1 MKLSKILP
9 LFLFGVALSVCTLSC
24 GDGGDSEDSA
34 TKTTTE
40 NPADD
45 SEDSDEKKTPEN
57 PTVNSENTVA
67 ATSLEGVINAE
78 TLQKDEWEDS
88 DRIKIT
94 RTDGKFSIHIYGWE
108 VWEIQIY
115 EDGSITYYYGD
126 FTGDLSK
133 IGTEDVVLKF
143 SVSGASKNGKLY
155 PVSEKKEFDFVA
167 TPTSFSAKIPEV
179 ELKDLSYIKE
189 PEVTLPES
197 VGENPFSG
205 KTFKE
210 YEEENGDRHYK
221 RTYTFSDSI
230 ATEIYESYENGILTF
245 VSETE
250 YRYTYDAS
258 KNLLYLAYKSEI
270 EYDYIDGKKVI
281 GLRIDSFV
289 DYVAFTMEDCGA
301 DEDFA
306 YADAYSLYSV
316 PSCMQ
321 YEINEDNIVLKEYFD
336 GTLPTQTGFSYHNNN
351 YKPSISIGDGAAY
364 LDFRYDGKRFECPK
378 PTYSDGTV
386 SGKVYKDYKL
396 LGEIEG
402 TYTTSGTGTSDCTVT
417 LTFTKLPSE
426 LTEAGFEIGKEYTLT
441 NGSSKTS
448 YHEYPEN
455 YEETDTPQDMQETSY
470 SEGTYEEPDTP
481 QEPQGN

>member
-1 MKLSKILP
+1 MKLPKIFP

-40 NPADD
+40 
-45 SEDSDEKKTPEN
+45 KTPEN

-67 ATSLEGVINAE
+67 ATSLEGAINAE
-78 TLQKDEWEDS
+78 TLKKDD
-88 DRIKIT
+88 DDGIIKIT
-94 RTDGKFSIHIYGWE
+94 MPSGEFFIYYDDWYWE
-108 VWEIQIY
+108 FWNFESGATNGYI
-115 EDGSITYYYGD
+115 GF
-126 FTGDLSK
+126 FTGDATKL
-133 IGTEDVVLKF
+133 GTEEVALKLT
-143 SVSGASKNGKLY
+143 VTGVCKNGKLY

-167 TPTSFSAKIPEV
+167 TPPSFSMEIPEV
-179 ELKDLSYIKE
+179 KLKDLSNIKE

-205 KTFKE
+205 KAFKGNE
-210 YEEENGDRHYK
+210 WEWDGSSGK
-221 RTYTFSDSI
+221 RTWTFSDSI
-230 ATEIYESYENGILTF
+230 ATEIYESYKNGILF
-245 VSETE
+245 ESGETE

-258 KNLLYLAYKSEI
+258 QNLLYLALKAETYD
-270 EYDYIDGKKVI
+270 DYIDGKKVREI
-281 GLRIDSFV
+281 THNGFID
-289 DYVAFTMEDCGA
+289 YMLLILANGA

-316 PSCMQ
+316 PYCMQ
-321 YEINEDNIVLKEYFD
+321 YEINEDKIKLERYFD

-351 YKPSISIGDGAAY
+351 YKPSISIGDGAAD
-364 LDFRYDGKRFECPK
+364 LKFRYDGKRFVDCPK
-378 PTYSDGTV
+378 PTYSDGNI

-402 TYTTSGTGTSDCTVT
+402 TYTTSGTGTSDCSVT

-441 NGSSKTS
+441 
-448 YHEYPEN
+448 YAR
-455 YEETDTPQDMQETSY
+455 
-470 SEGTYEEPDTP
+470 
-481 QEPQGN
+481 

>member
-9 LFLFGVALSVCTLSC
+9 LFLLGVALSVCTLSC

-78 TLQKDEWEDS
+78 TLKKDDDEGV
-88 DRIKIT
+88 IKIT
-94 RTDGKFSIHIYGWE
+94 TPSVEFFIYYDDWYWAFLNFESGAAN
-108 VWEIQIY
+108 
-115 EDGSITYYYGD
+115 GYGGF
-126 FTGDLSK
+126 FTGDSSK
-133 IGTEDVVLKF
+133 LGTEEVALKLT
-143 SVSGASKNGKLY
+143 VTGVYKNGKAY

-167 TPTSFSAKIPEV
+167 TPTSFSMEIPEV

-210 YEEENGDRHYK
+210 YERENGNGRK
-221 RTYTFSDSI
+221 QTWTFSDSI
-230 ATEIYESYENGILTF
+230 ATEIYEYYENGSIIES
-245 VSETE
+245 SETE

-258 KNLLYLAYKSEI
+258 QNLLYLALKAETYD
-270 EYDYIDGKKVI
+270 DYIDGKKVREI
-281 GLRIDSFV
+281 THNGFIDRMLIILA
-289 DYVAFTMEDCGA
+289 DGA

-306 YADAYSLYSV
+306 YAEAYSLYSV
-316 PSCMQ
+316 PYCMQ
-321 YEINEDNIVLKEYFD
+321 YEINEDKIKLEEYFD
-336 GTLPTQTGFSYHNNN
+336 GTLPTQTSFSYDNN
-351 YKPSISIGDGAAY
+351 YKTRISIGDGDAD
-364 LDFRYDGKRFECPK
+364 LKFRYDGKRFVDCPK
-378 PTYSDGTV
+378 PTYSDGNI

-441 NGSSKTS
+441 
-448 YHEYPEN
+448 YAR
-455 YEETDTPQDMQETSY
+455 
-470 SEGTYEEPDTP
+470 
-481 QEPQGN
+481 